1 MMPPMNGSRSNQS
14 DLPPNHPVRV
24 FMEEH
29 ATLSGFLDELEQAS
43 VDAGKSA
50 SGLEPKGARRTAL
63 AKLAANLLDAE
74 PHHQREEQALFPRM
88 EEVGIEGPP
97 HMMRLDHD
105 ELRLA
110 KRALLD
116 HVSADTPADEAFVER
131 LVQIADFI
139 VPVLRS
145 HIHKENEI
153 LYPMAL
159 QAIGADGWRSI
170 QADCERIGP
179 CSFTKRS

>member
-1 MMPPMNGSRSNQS
+1 MFPQMDKSNAS

-24 FMEEH
+24 WMEEH
-29 ATLSGFLDELEQAS
+29 DTLLGFLDRLEAIAAE
-43 VDAGKSA
+43 AGKSPA
-50 SGLEPKGARRTAL
+50 GLEPNGPARQAL
-63 AKLAANLLDAE
+63 VKLASDLLDAE

-110 KRALLD
+110 KWALKD
-116 HVSADTPADEAFVER
+116 HVSTDAAADEAFVER
-131 LVQIADFI
+131 LCQVADFI

-145 HIHKENEI
+145 HIQKENEI

-159 QAIGADGWRSI
+159 QAIGADGWRAI
-170 QADCERIGP
+170 QLDCERIGP
-179 CSFTKRS
+179 CSFTKAR

>member
-1 MMPPMNGSRSNQS
+1 MMPPMGGARAAN

-24 FMEEH
+24 WMGEH
-29 ATLSGFLDELEQAS
+29 EILLGFLDQLEQAAT
-43 VDAGKSA
+43 DARKSA
-50 SGLEPKGARRTAL
+50 AGLEPGSPARVAL
-63 AKLAANLLDAE
+63 VKLASNLLDAE

-110 KRALLD
+110 KRALSD
-116 HVSADTPADEAFVER
+116 HVTAATPADEAFVER
-131 LVQIADFI
+131 FCQVADFI
-139 VPVLRS
+139 VQVLRS

-159 QAIGADGWRSI
+159 QAIGADGWRAI

-179 CSFTKRS
+179 CSFTKRG

>member
-1 MMPPMNGSRSNQS
+1 MARARPARYDTRHENQYRRAAGFEPNG
-14 DLPPNHPVRV
+14 
-24 FMEEH
+24 
-29 ATLSGFLDELEQAS
+29 A
-43 VDAGKSA
+43 
-50 SGLEPKGARRTAL
+50 AREAVK
-63 AKLAANLLDAE
+63 KLASNLLDAE

-116 HVSADTPADEAFVER
+116 HASTDTAADEAFIDR
-131 LVQIADFI
+131 LCQIADFI

-159 QAIGADGWRSI
+159 QAIGAEGWRAI

-179 CSFTKRS
+179 CSFTKPT

>member
-1 MMPPMNGSRSNQS
+1 MFPQMGRSTAS

-24 FMEEH
+24 WMEEH
-29 ATLSGFLDELEQAS
+29 ETLLGFLDELEKAS
-43 VDAGKSA
+43 VAARQSTA
-50 SGLEPKGARRTAL
+50 GLEPGGPVRLAL
-63 AKLAANLLDAE
+63 VKLASNLLDAE

-110 KRALLD
+110 KRALKD
-116 HVSADTPADEAFVER
+116 HVSTDAAADEGFVDR
-131 LVQIADFI
+131 LGEVADFI

-159 QAIGADGWRSI
+159 QAIGADGWRAI

-179 CSFTKRS
+179 CSFTKAR

>member
-29 ATLSGFLDELEQAS
+29 ATLAGFLDELEQAS
-43 VDAGKSA
+43 VDAGKTVA
-50 SGLEPKGARRTAL
+50 GLEPKGARRSAL
-63 AKLAANLLDAE
+63 ANLASNLLDAE

-88 EEVGIEGPP
+88 EEAGVEGPP
-97 HMMRLDHD
+97 HVMRMEHDH
-105 ELRLA
+105 LRAA
-110 KRALLD
+110 KHALED
-116 HVSADTPADEAFVER
+116 HAKGTAPVDAAWVQR
-131 LVQIADFI
+131 LVQLADTI
-139 VPVLRS
+139 VGTLRA

-159 QAIGADGWRSI
+159 QVVDAEGWAAIT
-170 QADCERIGP
+170 ADCERIGP
-179 CSFTKRS
+179 CVFSRAR